1 MNKSSKFKIIEES
14 FLFIDKIGWKEFSIE
29 RFAEENK
36 YKTSEVKKFIGNK
49 NDLLIEFSKMIDEKV
64 ELNID
69 IEEFENSDVKDN
81 IFELIMMRFDA
92 MTPFKGGLKKII
104 NEIKSPI
111 ILKEISQ
118 NILVSM
124 DFYLEF
130 SNAYDDTIFDVIKKN
145 DKRTYLISNINYA
158 NALSCFF
165 FRNIYRLKI
174 ITIERTPIQEL
185 RHHSSPIKLI
195 KNMIK
200 MNF

>member
-1 MNKSSKFKIIEES
+1 MNKLSKFKIIEES
-14 FLFIDKIGWKEFSIE
+14 FFFIEKIGWEEFSME
-29 RFAEENK
+29 RFAAENK
-36 YKTSEVKKFIGNK
+36 YKTSEIKKLISNK

-92 MTPFKGGLKKII
+92 LTPYKGGLKKII
-104 NEIKSPI
+104 YEIKSPI

-130 SNAYDDTIFDVIKKN
+130 SNAYDDTIFDVIKKKSLFLIYSYCFKAWLN
-145 DKRTYLISNINYA
+145 DDSKELSKTMSELDRLLNYA
-158 NALSCFF
+158 EKFSKKAKDFLSF
-165 FRNIYRLKI
+165 
-174 ITIERTPIQEL
+174 
-185 RHHSSPIKLI
+185 
-195 KNMIK
+195 
-200 MNF
+200 

>member
-69 IEEFENSDVKDN
+69 IEEFENTDVKDN
-81 IFELIMMRFDA
+81 IFELLMMRFDA
-92 MTPFKGGLKKII
+92 MTPFKSGLKKII

-130 SNAYDDTIFDVIKKN
+130 SNAYDHSIFDVIKKKSLFLIYSYCFKAWLN
-145 DKRTYLISNINYA
+145 DDSKELSKTMSELDRLLNYA
-158 NALSCFF
+158 EKFSKKAKDFLSF
-165 FRNIYRLKI
+165 
-174 ITIERTPIQEL
+174 
-185 RHHSSPIKLI
+185 
-195 KNMIK
+195 
-200 MNF
+200 

>member
-1 MNKSSKFKIIEES
+1 MNKLSKFKIIEES
-14 FLFIDKIGWKEFSIE
+14 FFFIEKIGWAEFSME
-29 RFAEENK
+29 RFAAENK
-36 YKTSEVKKFIGNK
+36 YKTSEIKNLISNK

-92 MTPFKGGLKKII
+92 LTPFKGGLKKII
-104 NEIKSPI
+104 YEIKSPI

-130 SNAYDDTIFDVIKKN
+130 SNAYDDTIFDVIKKKSLFLIYSYCFKAWLN
-145 DKRTYLISNINYA
+145 DDSKELSKTMSELDRLLNYA
-158 NALSCFF
+158 EKFSKKAKDFLSF
-165 FRNIYRLKI
+165 
-174 ITIERTPIQEL
+174 
-185 RHHSSPIKLI
+185 
-195 KNMIK
+195 
-200 MNF
+200 

>member
-104 NEIKSPI
+104 NEIKNPI

-130 SNAYDDTIFDVIKKN
+130 SNAYDDTIFDVIKKKSLFLIYSYCFKAWLN
-145 DKRTYLISNINYA
+145 DDSKELSKTMSELDRLLNYA
-158 NALSCFF
+158 EKFSKKAKDFLSF
-165 FRNIYRLKI
+165 
-174 ITIERTPIQEL
+174 
-185 RHHSSPIKLI
+185 
-195 KNMIK
+195 
-200 MNF
+200 

>member
-1 MNKSSKFKIIEES
+1 MNKLSKFKIIEES
-14 FLFIDKIGWKEFSIE
+14 FLFIDNIGWKEFSIE
-29 RFAEENK
+29 RFAEENN
-36 YKTSEVKKFIGNK
+36 YKSSEVKNFISNK

-64 ELNID
+64 ELNIN

-130 SNAYDDTIFDVIKKN
+130 SNAYDDTIFDVIKKKSLFLIYSYCFKVWLN
-145 DKRTYLISNINYA
+145 DDSKELSKTMSELDRLLNYA
-158 NALSCFF
+158 EKFSKKAKDFLSF
-165 FRNIYRLKI
+165 
-174 ITIERTPIQEL
+174 
-185 RHHSSPIKLI
+185 
-195 KNMIK
+195 
-200 MNF
+200 

>member
-1 MNKSSKFKIIEES
+1 MNKLSKYKIIEES
-14 FLFIDKIGWKEFSIE
+14 FFFIEKIGWEEFSME
-29 RFAEENK
+29 RFAAENK
-36 YKTSEVKKFIGNK
+36 YKTSEIKNLISNK

-92 MTPFKGGLKKII
+92 LTPFKGGLKKII
-104 NEIKSPI
+104 YEIKSPI

-130 SNAYDDTIFDVIKKN
+130 SNAYDDTIFDVIKKKSLFLIYSYCFKAWLN
-145 DKRTYLISNINYA
+145 DDSKELSKTMSELDRLLNYA
-158 NALSCFF
+158 EKFSKKAKDFLSF
-165 FRNIYRLKI
+165 
-174 ITIERTPIQEL
+174 
-185 RHHSSPIKLI
+185 
-195 KNMIK
+195 
-200 MNF
+200 

>member
-1 MNKSSKFKIIEES
+1 MNKLSKFKIIEES
-14 FLFIDKIGWKEFSIE
+14 FFFIEKIGWEEFSME
-29 RFAEENK
+29 RFAAENK
-36 YKTSEVKKFIGNK
+36 YKTSEIKNLISNK

-92 MTPFKGGLKKII
+92 LTPFKGGLKKII
-104 NEIKSPI
+104 YEIKSPI

-130 SNAYDDTIFDVIKKN
+130 SNAYDDTIFDVIKKKSLFLIYSYCFKAWLN
-145 DKRTYLISNINYA
+145 DDSKELSKTMSELDRLLNYA
-158 NALSCFF
+158 EKFSKKARDFLSF
-165 FRNIYRLKI
+165 
-174 ITIERTPIQEL
+174 
-185 RHHSSPIKLI
+185 
-195 KNMIK
+195 
-200 MNF
+200 

>member
-130 SNAYDDTIFDVIKKN
+130 SNAYDDTIFDIIKKKSLFLIYSYCFKAWLN
-145 DKRTYLISNINYA
+145 DDSKELSKTMSELDRLLNYA
-158 NALSCFF
+158 EKFSKKAKDFLSF
-165 FRNIYRLKI
+165 
-174 ITIERTPIQEL
+174 
-185 RHHSSPIKLI
+185 
-195 KNMIK
+195 
-200 MNF
+200 

>member
-1 MNKSSKFKIIEES
+1 MNKLSKFKIIEES

-130 SNAYDDTIFDVIKKN
+130 SNAYDDTIFDVIKKKSLFLIYSYCFKAWLN
-145 DKRTYLISNINYA
+145 DDSKELSKTMSELDRLLNYA
-158 NALSCFF
+158 EKFSKKAKDFLSF
-165 FRNIYRLKI
+165 
-174 ITIERTPIQEL
+174 
-185 RHHSSPIKLI
+185 
-195 KNMIK
+195 
-200 MNF
+200 

>member
-1 MNKSSKFKIIEES
+1 MNKLSKFKIIEES
-14 FLFIDKIGWKEFSIE
+14 FLFIDNIGWKEFSIE
-29 RFAEENK
+29 RFAEENN
-36 YKTSEVKKFIGNK
+36 YKTSEVKNFISNK

-64 ELNID
+64 ELNIN

-130 SNAYDDTIFDVIKKN
+130 SNAYDDTIFDVIKKKSLFLIYSYCFKVWLN
-145 DKRTYLISNINYA
+145 DDSKELSKTMSELDRLLNYA
-158 NALSCFF
+158 EKFSKKAKDFLSF
-165 FRNIYRLKI
+165 
-174 ITIERTPIQEL
+174 
-185 RHHSSPIKLI
+185 
-195 KNMIK
+195 
-200 MNF
+200 

>member
-1 MNKSSKFKIIEES
+1 MNKLSKYKIIEES
-14 FLFIDKIGWKEFSIE
+14 FFFIEKIGWEEFSME
-29 RFAEENK
+29 RFAAENK
-36 YKTSEVKKFIGNK
+36 YKTSEIKNLISNK

-64 ELNID
+64 ELNIHV
-69 IEEFENSDVKDN
+69 EEFENSDVKDN

-130 SNAYDDTIFDVIKKN
+130 SNAYDETIFDVIKKKSLFLIYSYCFKAWLN
-145 DKRTYLISNINYA
+145 DDSKELSKTMSELDRLLNYA
-158 NALSCFF
+158 EKFSKKAKDFLSF
-165 FRNIYRLKI
+165 
-174 ITIERTPIQEL
+174 
-185 RHHSSPIKLI
+185 
-195 KNMIK
+195 
-200 MNF
+200 

>member
-1 MNKSSKFKIIEES
+1 MNKLSKFKIIEES
-14 FLFIDKIGWKEFSIE
+14 FFLIDKIGWEEFSIE

-36 YKTSEVKKFIGNK
+36 YKISEVKNFIGNK

-64 ELNID
+64 ESNID
-69 IEEFENSDVKDN
+69 IEEFKNSDVKDN

-130 SNAYDDTIFDVIKKN
+130 SNAYDHTIFDVIKKKSLFLIYSYCFKAWLN
-145 DKRTYLISNINYA
+145 DDSKELSKTMSELDRLLNYA
-158 NALSCFF
+158 EKFSKKAKDFLSF
-165 FRNIYRLKI
+165 
-174 ITIERTPIQEL
+174 
-185 RHHSSPIKLI
+185 
-195 KNMIK
+195 
-200 MNF
+200 

>member
-130 SNAYDDTIFDVIKKN
+130 SNAYDDTIFDTIKKKSLFLIYSYCFKAWLN
-145 DKRTYLISNINYA
+145 DDSKELSKTMSELDRLLNYA
-158 NALSCFF
+158 EKFSKKAKDFLSF
-165 FRNIYRLKI
+165 
-174 ITIERTPIQEL
+174 
-185 RHHSSPIKLI
+185 
-195 KNMIK
+195 
-200 MNF
+200 

>member
-1 MNKSSKFKIIEES
+1 MNKLSKFKIIEES
-14 FLFIDKIGWKEFSIE
+14 FLFIGKIGWKEFSIE
-29 RFAEENK
+29 RFAEENN
-36 YKTSEVKKFIGNK
+36 YKTSEVKNFIGNK

-64 ELNID
+64 ELNIN

-130 SNAYDDTIFDVIKKN
+130 SNAYDDTIFDVIKKKSLFLIYSYCFKVWLN
-145 DKRTYLISNINYA
+145 DDSKELSKTMSELDRLLNYA
-158 NALSCFF
+158 EKFSKKAKDFLSF
-165 FRNIYRLKI
+165 
-174 ITIERTPIQEL
+174 
-185 RHHSSPIKLI
+185 
-195 KNMIK
+195 
-200 MNF
+200 

>member
-1 MNKSSKFKIIEES
+1 MNKLSKFKIIEES

-29 RFAEENK
+29 RFAEENN
-36 YKTSEVKKFIGNK
+36 YKSSEVKNFISNK

-64 ELNID
+64 ESNIN
-69 IEEFENSDVKDN
+69 IEEFENSNVKDN
-81 IFELIMMRFDA
+81 IFELIMMRFDV

-130 SNAYDDTIFDVIKKN
+130 SNAYDDTIFDVIKKKSLFLIYSYCFKVWLN
-145 DKRTYLISNINYA
+145 DDSKELSKTMSELDRLLNYA
-158 NALSCFF
+158 EKFSKKAKDFLSF
-165 FRNIYRLKI
+165 
-174 ITIERTPIQEL
+174 
-185 RHHSSPIKLI
+185 
-195 KNMIK
+195 
-200 MNF
+200 

>member
-1 MNKSSKFKIIEES
+1 MNKLSKFKIIEES

-36 YKTSEVKKFIGNK
+36 YKTSEVKNFIGNK

-104 NEIKSPI
+104 NEIKNPI

-130 SNAYDDTIFDVIKKN
+130 SNAYDDTIFDVIKKKSLFLIYSYCFKAWLN
-145 DKRTYLISNINYA
+145 DDSKELSKTMSELDRLLNYA
-158 NALSCFF
+158 EKFSKKAKDFLSF
-165 FRNIYRLKI
+165 
-174 ITIERTPIQEL
+174 
-185 RHHSSPIKLI
+185 
-195 KNMIK
+195 
-200 MNF
+200 

>member
-1 MNKSSKFKIIEES
+1 MNKLSKFKIIEES

-64 ELNID
+64 ELNMD
-69 IEEFENSDVKDN
+69 IEEFENTDVKDN
-81 IFELIMMRFDA
+81 IFELLMMRFDA

-104 NEIKSPI
+104 SEIKSPI

-124 DFYLEF
+124 DFYLEL
-130 SNAYDDTIFDVIKKN
+130 SNAYDHTIFDVIKKKSLFLIYSYCFKAWLN
-145 DKRTYLISNINYA
+145 DDSKELSKTMSELDRLLNYA
-158 NALSCFF
+158 EKFSKKAKDFLSF
-165 FRNIYRLKI
+165 
-174 ITIERTPIQEL
+174 
-185 RHHSSPIKLI
+185 
-195 KNMIK
+195 
-200 MNF
+200 

>member
-1 MNKSSKFKIIEES
+1 MNKLSKFKIIEES
-14 FLFIDKIGWKEFSIE
+14 FLFIGKIGWKEFSIE
-29 RFAEENK
+29 RFAEENN
-36 YKTSEVKKFIGNK
+36 YKTSEVKNFISNK

-64 ELNID
+64 ESNIN
-69 IEEFENSDVKDN
+69 IEEFENSNVKDN

-130 SNAYDDTIFDVIKKN
+130 SNAYDDTIFDVIKKKSLFLIYSYCFKVWLN
-145 DKRTYLISNINYA
+145 DDSKELSKTMSELDRLLNYA
-158 NALSCFF
+158 EKFSKKAKDFLSF
-165 FRNIYRLKI
+165 
-174 ITIERTPIQEL
+174 
-185 RHHSSPIKLI
+185 
-195 KNMIK
+195 
-200 MNF
+200 